1 MSFFA
6 RGVDLVRLLGLFS
19 LVQISRSRNQQIR
32 IRWDRVGQ
40 QRQHLRVRDFAQPD
54 LGPFARRF
62 AAHPDSHQAE
72 RAAGQQHEPGLER
85 RRSLYS
91 QPWLHPRETRGSRPN
106 GGLHEGFPSAEI
118 VGLWKSSRPTG
129 SYRRW
134 PVARTFKR
142 SFVFEAELATNR
154 LFLSD
159 DTHSFERRTYS
170 SRCLTSRN
178 LCFEPS
184 YNWSDKGF
192 AHPSPEQRQ

>member
-1 MSFFA
+1 MPLKVLSSRQLA
-6 RGVDLVRLLGLFS
+6 RLRHRRGFHMVVESATRCGSSDAGHKFGFWEATG
-19 LVQISRSRNQQIR
+19 ISHVIR
-32 IRWDRVGQ
+32 TDSGRITDNPSVIRQGK
-40 QRQHLRVRDFAQPD
+40 
-54 LGPFARRF
+54 GC
-62 AAHPDSHQAE
+62 
-72 RAAGQQHEPGLER
+72 
-85 RRSLYS
+85 
-91 QPWLHPRETRGSRPN
+91 
-106 GGLHEGFPSAEI
+106 
-118 VGLWKSSRPTG
+118 RPTG